1 MDATPT
7 ESEICA
13 WCTSYLAKELEVPA
27 NQIDSHANFAR
38 LGIDSAT
45 SVFFIIDLEEW
56 LDLELPSN
64 IAFEYPSIA
73 ELAGYLTKRCA
84 DRGGDGR
91 RAG

>member
-7 ESEICA
+7 ESDICA
-13 WCTSYLAKELEVPA
+13 WCTSYLAKEMEVPA
-27 NQIDSHANFAR
+27 DQIDSQANFAR

-45 SVFFIIDLEEW
+45 SVFFIMDLEEW

-73 ELAGYLTKRCA
+73 ELAGYLAKRCA
-84 DRGGDGR
+84 NRRGAGR